1 MPVVIWFRA
10 ALTIFILALSTTS
23 LASLPEGFHVSAGAN
38 LVLTERLHETCI
50 DCVVLEIR
58 NPTQTPLAVEF
69 GIEPLTVIEAEDRS
83 FGGWVYSYSHEL
95 LNIGGE
101 VQVAPEEGQTPVHG
115 IATRRRFELRA
126 LSVHGDPVDYHAGSF
141 NIALTIPPESKRLV
155 TAYNGRTIAKKLLNS
170 PPERYLY
177 WTLWQP
183 LRQLCLWVEKTISWL
198 LPGLGAFGM
207 ILLIVVVVRA
217 ITFPVNRWSFRSQQ
231 HFEAI
236 QKSIAPEIADIKS
249 RLKGGDQSEAILELY
264 QSRGVNP
271 LSGLKGSVGLFVQIP
286 ILIAMFNVASD
297 SALFSGVSMGWVS
310 DIAQPERNFS
320 WGLDLPLLG
329 QYFNAIAVGLASF
342 MIWSELSKPE
352 RSYGSLLFAIVVGVL
367 LYSFPVFLV
376 VYWFLITVAQY
387 LEQKLASKAI

>member
-23 LASLPEGFHVSAGAN
+23 LASLPEGFHVNAGAN

-141 NIALTIPPESKRLV
+141 NIALTIPPESQRLV
-155 TAYNGRTIAKKLLNS
+155 TAYNGRTIAKKLRKS

-207 ILLIVVVVRA
+207 ILHIVVVVRA

-297 SALFSGVSMGWVS
+297 SALFSGGIDGLGKRHCTARAQFQLGAGSAIAWPVLQRHRSWACVIYDLERTVQAGTFLWFSIVCHCRWGVALLFPGLFGGVLVS
-310 DIAQPERNFS
+310 DHSCPIPGAK
-320 WGLDLPLLG
+320 
-329 QYFNAIAVGLASF
+329 AS
-342 MIWSELSKPE
+342 L
-352 RSYGSLLFAIVVGVL
+352 
-367 LYSFPVFLV
+367 
-376 VYWFLITVAQY
+376 
-387 LEQKLASKAI
+387 